1 MQNTLMTWKD
11 TVMDFAI
18 RYGFQ
23 IIGAIVILVIGAL
36 IARWLGRLT
45 EGWLVKHKLE
55 LPVRTLTVRVVKLIV
70 FALAMVLA
78 LDKVGVQ
85 IGPLVAGIG
94 VAGAGIALAMQ
105 GMLGNVIAG
114 LTIIF
119 TKPFRV
125 GEYIEIL
132 GENGQVVNI
141 ELFSTVLT
149 HVDRSRVVIPNRK
162 IIGEILHN
170 YGAMRQAVMTVGVAY
185 DSDIALV
192 FSTIREVLDSNTRVL
207 KDPAFGVGIS
217 SLGDSAININI
228 VAWFALADYGA
239 AQPEIYNTIIT
250 RFREKGIEIPFP
262 QRDIRLLNAP
272 AGSVN
277 AA

>member
-1 MQNTLMTWKD
+1 MTWKD
-11 TVMDFAI
+11 TVMDFVI

-23 IIGAIVILVIGAL
+23 IIGAIIILTIGAMV
-36 IARWLGRLT
+36 ARWLGRLT
-45 EGWLVKHKLE
+45 ESWLVKHKLE

-70 FALAMVLA
+70 FALAAVLA

-132 GENGQVVNI
+132 GEHGQVVNI
-141 ELFSTVLT
+141 ELFSTVLA

-170 YGAMRQAVMTVGVAY
+170 YGAMRQAIMTVGVAY

-192 FSTIREVLDSNTRVL
+192 FSTIREVLNNNPRVL
-207 KDPAFGVGIS
+207 KDPAPGMGIA

-272 AGSVN
+272 ASGAS